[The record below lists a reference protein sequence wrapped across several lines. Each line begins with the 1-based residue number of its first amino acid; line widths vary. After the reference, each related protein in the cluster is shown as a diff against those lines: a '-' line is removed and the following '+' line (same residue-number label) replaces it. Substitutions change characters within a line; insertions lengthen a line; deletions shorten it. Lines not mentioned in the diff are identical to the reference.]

1 MFGLALWDAREHR
14 LLVARDRLG
23 KKPLVYYA
31 DAHGGLAFASELQ
44 ALLAH
49 PSVPREVDPRAIDDY
64 LTYLYVPAPTTAY
77 RNVKK
82 LPPGHRLVWQAGHV
96 TVEPYWQ
103 VHFAQKQN
111 LSEPQAIEQFG
122 TPFKHPVRPPL
133 NADLPPA
140 ALFIGGIDSKPGL
153 AAIAALSP

>member
-103 VHFAQKQN
+103 VHLSPKQKPCQPEGIQQVCA
-111 LSEPQAIEQFG
+111 LLQDARRRPLRR
-122 TPFKHPVRPPL
+122 HRPPC
-133 NADLPPA
+133 
-140 ALFIGGIDSKPGL
+140 ALL
-153 AAIAALSP
+153 RR

>member
-1 MFGLALWDAREHR
+1 MFALALWDAREHR
-14 LLVARDRLG
+14 VLLARDRLG

-31 DAHGGLAFASELQ
+31 DAHGGIAFASELQ

-103 VHFAQKQN
+103 GHYTQKQN
-111 LSEPQAIEQFG
+111 LSQPATTEQIP
-122 TPFKHPVRPPL
+122 TLFKNAVRPR
-133 NADLPPA
+133 LPPHVP
-140 ALFIGGIDSKPGL
+140 LGGVPAGGQGSDL
-153 AAIAALSP
+153 A